1 MRSETCVTST
11 WRSGIFLED
20 FASPGSYLVLVY
32 VEVPYLRE
40 LAQLGGD
47 SGTAPEG
54 GTGENRGLAQH
65 LCALV

>member
-1 MRSETCVTST
+1 
-11 WRSGIFLED
+11 LED

-47 SGTAPEG
+47 SGAASEG

>member
-1 MRSETCVTST
+1 M
-11 WRSGIFLED
+11 ED